1 MCRICLPPSVV
12 SSFPPHEAVIHQ
24 YMREMI
30 VNSGDMSIVSDS
42 PPVMAHRVLSPSAKA
57 VRACK
62 GNAGKYY
69 EIDYPGVI
77 AVLLTGTPKPWVG
90 PMDVALSIIG
100 KVFKNN
106 FVKNKVLEFI
116 GPGVHSLSMDFRNGI
131 DTMTTESACHHLLW
145 ATDDKVRVF

>member
-1 MCRICLPPSVV
+1 
-12 SSFPPHEAVIHQ
+12 
-24 YMREMI
+24 MI

-42 PPVMAHRVLSPSAKA
+42 HTRYGTQGSVSIGEGGPELAKA
-57 VRACK
+57 ML
-62 GNAGKYY
+62 GKYY

-116 GPGVHSLSMDFRNGI
+116 GPGRTQPVDGFQKRYRYDDNRVCLS
-131 DTMTTESACHHLLW
+131 
-145 ATDDKVRVF
+145 VFCVGDG